1 MGNSAVTQRDLVR
14 RYKNI
19 SDRETPASHIS
30 LKVYEAAQNQSH
42 YNSIYSFVGRNSPL
56 DSTQQSGAKTGASL
70 QDESIS

>member
-1 MGNSAVTQRDLVR
+1 MASSTATQKALVR

-56 DSTQQSGAKTGASL
+56 DSPQPTVSKTGVIL
-70 QDESIS
+70 QDETAN